1 MKILLSILLAL
12 FFQDAFSQQLTS
24 KDILGKKLDYR
35 FAGGNIAM
43 IIYSD
48 STLYWR
54 DDSKPREAN
63 EKTKTI
69 HINEHTIM
77 TAWYESDKT
86 FVTLLSDFNK
96 LKVSGMVCRA
106 DGKFYAIEGLIKVK
120 E

>member
-1 MKILLSILLAL
+1 MLAL
-12 FFQDAFSQQLTS
+12 FVQTAFSQQLS
-24 KDILGKKLDYR
+24 GKDIIGKKLGYQ
-35 FAGGNIAM
+35 FTGGTIS
-43 IIYSD
+43 IIIHSD

-86 FVTLLSDFNK
+86 FVTLLSDFSK

-106 DGKFYAIEGLIKVK
+106 DGKFYAIEGVIKLMD
-120 E
+120 

>member
-1 MKILLSILLAL
+1 MKILFSVMLAL
-12 FFQDAFSQQLTS
+12 FIQPAFSQQLS
-24 KDILGKKLDYR
+24 GKDIIGKKLDYR
-35 FAGGNIAM
+35 FTGGTISM
-43 IIYSD
+43 VIHSD

-86 FVTLLSDFNK
+86 FVTLLSDFARM
-96 LKVSGMVCRA
+96 KVSGMVCRA
-106 DGKFYAIEGLIKVK
+106 DGKFYAIEGVIQVK